1 MNFLGFFIEKIYY
14 KSSKYLLLDVLVNL
28 SHHTANVVLNMIQDR
43 DDFLQTIKKNMND
56 TDFTCRIKCI
66 EIVYLMLSLISIE
79 HLVKISLIFEEE
91 KTCLKYILSSILYFI
106 NSIKP
111 LENKWKIEIINN
123 LIKIG
128 LLNGFENK
136 TERFEDEHIL
146 IINQINSEI
155 KNILG
160 DEDNISQEKDGING
174 GNINILSSHNPFM
187 IFNKTYDAKNISK
200 GENNN
205 ENIF

>member
-1 MNFLGFFIEKIYY
+1 MLKIY
-14 KSSKYLLLDVLVNL
+14 
-28 SHHTANVVLNMIQDR
+28 
-43 DDFLQTIKKNMND
+43 
-56 TDFTCRIKCI
+56 
-66 EIVYLMLSLISIE
+66 
-79 HLVKISLIFEEE
+79 
-91 KTCLKYILSSILYFI
+91 I